1 MKKIFFFI
9 LMTSILMLF
18 SFYASSLE
26 KKEKDIIFRL
36 SFLTPGIG
44 IELRI
49 KDNFTILG
57 QTGVGIYAKE
67 EDNKTHLQFPFYVY
81 ISPRYYYD
89 LEKRRKQSKR
99 VYNFSA
105 NYVGIILSNLFE
117 SSYIDQRFFITGVW
131 GLKRSFSKNWY
142 YEFSIGLE
150 VYFQEDK
157 NGLMGHMV
165 FGLGIIF

>member
-1 MKKIFFFI
+1 V
-9 LMTSILMLF
+9 
-18 SFYASSLE
+18 E
-26 KKEKDIIFRL
+26 
-36 SFLTPGIG
+36 
-44 IELRI
+44 
-49 KDNFTILG
+49 
-57 QTGVGIYAKE
+57 
-67 EDNKTHLQFPFYVY
+67 
-81 ISPRYYYD
+81 
-89 LEKRRKQSKR
+89 
-99 VYNFSA
+99 NFSA

-157 NGLMGHMV
+157 TGLMGHIV